1 MRRTS
6 MDSQPCTWPQKMA
19 TSRWLGEVVL
29 VFIHFA
35 QIVEELLAAGAK
47 LDPLVFDSYLLPL
60 HMAIN
65 KVQTHC
71 ILVLM
76 RVTHTCIIAHGPLCL
91 QHCKNRSKLARVTI
105 VQNWPRWCL
114 VRHGHLH
121 SISLLNVFYHHF
133 TTRINMVN
141 NPSGW
146 EINNVYYHFAPNHTG
161 NNVCHFTQN
170 HTAIAKLLIEKGAK
184 LDEKSYVSTT
194 VEMMM
199 LIHI

>member
-1 MRRTS
+1 M
-6 MDSQPCTWPQKMA
+6 
-19 TSRWLGEVVL
+19 L

-65 KVQTHC
+65 KVPSLPAAFLEQ
-71 ILVLM
+71 I
-76 RVTHTCIIAHGPLCL
+76 HTCTCHICP
-91 QHCKNRSKLARVTI
+91 KLAVLVFGRLPTF
-105 VQNWPRWCL
+105 NKPFNCLRGPRPFIFL
-114 VRHGHLH
+114 LT
-121 SISLLNVFYHHF
+121 SL
-133 TTRINMVN
+133 
-141 NPSGW
+141 
-146 EINNVYYHFAPNHTG
+146 
-161 NNVCHFTQN
+161 TQN